1 MTEQQIK
8 NAISLCK
15 GEPLG
20 KIMQLFNLGMW
31 RAPQIKTMSEYF
43 MCANTKEAV
52 AGCLQ
57 RGF

>member
-8 NAISLCK
+8 NAINLCK

-31 RAPQIKTMSEYF
+31 RAAQTKDMSDYF
-43 MCANTKEAV
+43 KCENTKEAV
-52 AGCLQ
+52 AFHLQ